1 MPVMDGFEASQL
13 IRALPPSPAPIYGG
27 SASNFLD
34 VGGGAKADKVAAALR
49 LILADEKVKSV
60 LVNIFGGITRCDEV
74 AKGIVDAMKIVDVK
88 VPMVVRLVGTNM
100 DEGKRILESA
110 NLHSA
115 DTLGEAA
122 QKAVELAKA

>member
-1 MPVMDGFEASQL
+1 MVNGAGLAMATMDVVKF
-13 IRALPPSPAPIYGG
+13 YGG
-27 SASNFLD
+27 AASNFLD
-34 VGGGAKADKVAAALR
+34 VGGGAKADKVASALR
-49 LILADEKVKSV
+49 LILSDPNVRSV

-100 DEGKRILESA
+100 EEGKRILESA
-110 NLHSA
+110 HLHSA

-122 QKAVELAKA
+122 QKAVALAKG